1 MAVQNLPKKY
11 LKIDKQSSEMI
22 QGIGID
28 VVEITRIDE
37 MIKRW
42 QARFVDK
49 VFTPE
54 EIAHGAS
61 RSDRAAALAARF
73 AAKEAFAKALGTGWD
88 ARFRWKDFSTRS
100 TAGGQPVAV
109 LSPSM
114 QKRLENVRI
123 HLSLSHSELFAAA
136 VVILERAKLS
146 DE

>member
-1 MAVQNLPKKY
+1 VQNLPKKY

-22 QGIGID
+22 QGLGID
-28 VVEITRIDE
+28 VVEIARIDE

-42 QARFVDK
+42 EARFVAK

-54 EIAHGAS
+54 EIAHCAD

-88 ARFRWKDFSTRS
+88 ANFRWKDFSTRS
-100 TAGGQPVAV
+100 AAGGQPLAV
-109 LSPSM
+109 LSPAM
-114 QKRLENVRI
+114 QKRLEHVRI
-123 HLSLSHSELFAAA
+123 HLSFSHSELFAAA
-136 VVILERAKLS
+136 VVILEETKLN